1 MSRRVRIAAA
11 VAGVAAAPL
20 LAGCSGPQSALD
32 PRGPEAHALADLYW
46 LFFWICAVIWVLV
59 VVALVWALARR
70 HEPRP
75 DPLATN
81 EKTEGRMRWVVGTL
95 AVITGGIVISLAVL
109 SYSAQAHLFG
119 ATGAPLTIK
128 VTGHQWWW
136 EVEYDDPNPS
146 RTFTTA
152 NEIHVPVGQ
161 AVKVQLTSAD
171 VIHSFWV
178 PSLMGKMD
186 AITGRT
192 NEVQF
197 TAGVPGVY
205 RGQCAEF
212 CGFQHAHM
220 AMVVFADPPDRFAA
234 WRDAQIASAPPP
246 ATPSQQR
253 GQVVFLS
260 NPCVTCHAI
269 RGIPA
274 GGRAGPELTHL
285 ASRTTI
291 AAGTLPMTRGALAG
305 WITDPQGV
313 KPGADMPPVALPPAD
328 LQALLD
334 YLESLK

>member
-1 MSRRVRIAAA
+1 MRARVRIAAA
-11 VAGVAAAPL
+11 VAGVAPL
-20 LAGCSGPQSALD
+20 LVGCYGPQSALE
-32 PRGPEAHALADLYW
+32 PRGPQAHTLADLFW
-46 LFFWICAVIWVLV
+46 LFFWICAVVWVLV
-59 VVALVWALARR
+59 VIALVWALARR
-70 HEPRP
+70 HEPRA

-81 EKTEGRMRWVVGTL
+81 ETREGRMRWIVGTL
-95 AVITGGIVISLAVL
+95 AVVTGGIVISLAVL
-109 SYSAQAHLFG
+109 SYSAQAQLFG
-119 ATGAPLTIK
+119 ASGAPLTIK

-136 EVEYDDPNPS
+136 EVRYDDTDPS
-146 RTFTTA
+146 RTFATA

-161 AVKVQLTSAD
+161 PVLVQLTSAD

-212 CGFQHAHM
+212 CGLQHAHM
-220 AMVVFADPPDRFAA
+220 AMVVFADTPDKFAV
-234 WRDAQIASAPPP
+234 WRQAQIASASQPT
-246 ATPSQQR
+246 TPSQHR
-253 GQVVFLS
+253 GQQVFLS
-260 NPCVTCHAI
+260 NPCVTCHQV

-274 GGRAGPELTHL
+274 GGRAGPDLTHL

-291 AAGTLPMTRGALAG
+291 AAGTLPMNRGALGG
-305 WITDPQGV
+305 WITDPQAT
-313 KPGADMPPVALPPAD
+313 KPGADMPPVSLVPSD

>member
-1 MSRRVRIAAA
+1 
-11 VAGVAAAPL
+11 
-20 LAGCSGPQSALD
+20 
-32 PRGPEAHALADLYW
+32 
-46 LFFWICAVIWVLV
+46 VLV
-59 VVALVWALARR
+59 VVALLWALARR
-70 HEPRP
+70 HKSRA

-81 EKTEGRMRWVVGTL
+81 LAREGRMRWIVGTL

-109 SYSAQAHLFG
+109 SYSAQAQLFG
-119 ATGAPLTIK
+119 ASGAPLTIK

-136 EVEYDDPNPS
+136 EVQYDDPDPS
-146 RTFTTA
+146 RTFATA

-161 AVKVQLTSAD
+161 PVQVQLTSAD

-212 CGFQHAHM
+212 CGLQHAHM
-220 AMVVFADPPDRFAA
+220 AMVVFADAPDKFEA
-234 WRDAQIASAPPP
+234 WREAQIASAPQPT
-246 ATPSQQR
+246 TPSQQR
-253 GQVVFLS
+253 GQQVFLS
-260 NPCVTCHAI
+260 NPCVTCHQV

-274 GGRAGPELTHL
+274 GGRAGPDLTHL

-291 AAGTLPMTRGALAG
+291 AAGTLPMNRGALGG
-305 WITDPQGV
+305 WITDPQAS
-313 KPGADMPPVALPPAD
+313 KPGADMPPVSLAPSD